1 MSAEPFITSLAV
13 TSDASRSCADL
24 WAITSTL
31 GRMHSQNSL
40 NIGQNCPCRF
50 LAVRGEDTHRAPRR
64 SNALCHCTLYRHTNL
79 WWCQHFPAGGLRA
92 LHSGWRGRSSGL
104 TRGAHT
110 FDFLVFVPVGAELSI
125 SWTDGLIS
133 LLFPPITAAFCFIP
147 FSQVNNVFFP
157 LSRGKQSLFSPDLLH
172 LWIAR

>member
-24 WAITSTL
+24 WAITGTL

-40 NIGQNCPCRF
+40 NIGQNCPCRIWQWEG
-50 LAVRGEDTHRAPRR
+50 RTHTALHDGLMLSVIVHFINTQICDDVSISRR
-64 SNALCHCTLYRHTNL
+64 
-79 WWCQHFPAGGLRA
+79 GGLRA

-133 LLFPPITAAFCFIP
+133 FLFPPVTAAFCFIP
-147 FSQVNNVFFP
+147 FSQVNNVFFRYLGENKVCFLP
-157 LSRGKQSLFSPDLLH
+157 ICFIFG
-172 LWIAR
+172 